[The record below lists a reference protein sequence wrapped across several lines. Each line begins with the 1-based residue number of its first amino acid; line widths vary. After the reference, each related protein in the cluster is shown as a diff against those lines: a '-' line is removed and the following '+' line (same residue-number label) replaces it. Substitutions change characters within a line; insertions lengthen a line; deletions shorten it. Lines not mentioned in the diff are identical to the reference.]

1 MHMRIIIASQ
11 PCRLVIHAVHIVH
24 VIVGDYL
31 KGNGNSVNNLYFTQE
46 HIEMYYTLL

>member
-1 MHMRIIIASQ
+1 MHMRIIIANQ
-11 PCRLVIHAVHIVH
+11 PCRLVIHVVHIVH